1 MKNGW
6 ISWLCLA
13 VLAIAVAPAGAAA
26 AEKNVSLDESDFPG
40 QSVAFELEGS
50 NGYTLYVGAYGDPY
64 IEGDDRRSQ
73 AGVGVSREGE
83 SGFAAYSVPAVV
95 SDSYVKAD
103 LGPYGKID
111 LVRRPSGRLRTI
123 PIRCT
128 GGDTFTYEP
137 ADYEGIVEFRG
148 EKGFT
153 SVRATR
159 VRALPLISSLCGSGS
174 GRGESRGGDGP
185 GARLKGVSYAHGRA
199 LSFQLNKNHQ
209 RGRVLFEAEMRE
221 RRDRVSIYRAVDGWL
236 PASSFRYDPD
246 LKTATLSPPAPFSGS
261 ADLSR
266 ARNSVSPLW
275 SGDLAIEFPGRRV
288 PLTGRGMHVSLV
300 HACVQLFDGP
310 EAETG
315 AC

>member
-13 VLAIAVAPAGAAA
+13 VLAIGVAPASAAA
-26 AEKNVSLDESDFPG
+26 AGKNVSLEESDIPG
-40 QSVAFELEGS
+40 QAVEFELEGS
-50 NGYTLYVGAYGDPY
+50 NGYLVTFGARGEPY
-64 IEGDDRRSQ
+64 IEGNDRESRL
-73 AGVGVSREGE
+73 GVGVFREDE
-83 SGFAAYSVPAVV
+83 SGFAAYGVPAIV
-95 SDSYVKAD
+95 SESYVKAD
-103 LGPYGKID
+103 LGPYGKVD
-111 LVRRPSGRLRTI
+111 LVRRPSGRMRTI
-123 PIRCT
+123 PIRCS

-148 EKGFT
+148 EQGYT
-153 SVRATR
+153 EVEATR
-159 VRALPLISSLCGSGS
+159 VRALPLLTSFCGGGS
-174 GRGESRGGDGP
+174 GRGESRGSDER

-199 LSFQLNKNHQ
+199 LSFQLNKNHK

-221 RRDRVSIYRAVDGWL
+221 RRGRVSIYRAAEGWL
-236 PASSFRYDPD
+236 PPPSFRFDPD

-275 SGDLAIEFPGRRV
+275 SGDLTIGFPGRQV

-300 HACVQLFDGP
+300 HACFQLFDGP
-310 EAETG
+310 EARS
-315 AC
+315 C

>member
-6 ISWLCLA
+6 IYWFCLA
-13 VLAIAVAPAGAAA
+13 VLAIGVAPASAAA

-40 QSVAFELEGS
+40 QAVAFELEGS
-50 NGYTLYVGAYGDPY
+50 NGYLLTFGAFSDPY
-64 IEGDDRRSQ
+64 IEGNDRR
-73 AGVGVSREGE
+73 AELGVGVFRESE
-83 SGFAAYSVPAVV
+83 SGYSAYRAPAVV
-95 SDSYVKAD
+95 SESYVKAD
-103 LGPYGKID
+103 LGPYGKVD
-111 LVRRPSGRLRTI
+111 LVRRPSGRVRTI

-153 SVRATR
+153 GVRATR
-159 VRALPLISSLCGSGS
+159 VRALPLITSFCGGGS
-174 GRGESRGGDGP
+174 GRGESRGSDER
-185 GARLKGVSYAHGRA
+185 GARLKGISYAHGRTV
-199 LSFQLNKNHQ
+199 SFQLNKNHK

-221 RRDRVSIYRAVDGWL
+221 RRDRVSIYRATEGWL
-236 PASSFRYDPD
+236 PPSSFRYDPD

-288 PLTGRGMHVSLV
+288 PLAARGMHVSLV
-300 HACVQLFDGP
+300 HACFRLFDGP
-310 EAETG
+310 EATS
-315 AC
+315 C